1 MKTKS
6 KIDETVDEML
16 VDLTNACEDSQK
28 KLSKAA
34 ARAIKALGPTH
45 PHVVQLAD
53 THVHMRNTW
62 ESTIQ
67 LLAKFKA
74 PRHRD
79 DDEGDEWKK
88 AKA

>member
-16 VDLTNACEDSQK
+16 VELTLACEESQK
-28 KLSKAA
+28 KLSVAA
-34 ARAIKALGPTH
+34 SRAIIKRGVMH
-45 PHVVQLAD
+45 PHVVQLAE
-53 THVHMRNTW
+53 THAHIRQVW
-62 ESTIQ
+62 ERTIQ
-67 LLAKFKA
+67 LMAKFQSPK
-74 PRHRD
+74 RRD